1 MAPLLLLQPRAMP
14 QPRSA
19 AQPAAL
25 LPLFPPQPPLL
36 PPPARLASPPTLPLQ
51 EQQQHFPQLSYAPP
65 PHSTPPSALPSLQQ
79 HTAQSD
85 SFFSRGAS
93 WAPPAAHS
101 YGAGGGAPVPPPPQ
115 VQQPMASPP
124 SFLPF
129 VPPPSNTLPPPP
141 PALDVGASLS
151 APARRAP
158 PPYRPPSGLVTDM
171 AMQQMLEQADREQ
184 EASQAQP
191 SVFDAVDALA
201 QQTTRSSFADPFGGA
216 SGAPFAPPSLLP
228 PAPARSSA
236 LPPSA
241 SASSASSASGSGLAN
256 AAGEYNC
263 FLNSLVQALFHVRCF
278 REYLLAN
285 TVPSAAQLHARS
297 GMDVSVSVALVAA
310 LQELFSALRAGVMLR
325 RDASGG
331 APGIAAPTALRH
343 ALAALSPSGE
353 GGLHAMADASEVL
366 CHMYDAFAAVSA
378 AARATQC
385 AADDTPVAR
394 MFGMAVAEHVACA
407 SRRCGKRTHEL
418 TYTQFFHIAHA
429 AALRDAKGAAD
440 AATASLGDPVAS
452 TELLL
457 SRLMVADA
465 KPCDKDAGGC
475 GAPAPTRHA
484 LHRAP
489 RVFTL
494 SLAWD
499 TATAAEEEVAATMKA
514 LSTRLRPQRVYGGEH
529 AAYAPGA
536 DADETYEL
544 RAMVCYYGSHYASF
558 ARTDDARSR
567 AGAGPWDATIWTRF
581 DDAAVTR
588 VGAWAAVCDACARGH
603 LQPTVLFYERPTTV
617 LF

>member
-1 MAPLLLLQPRAMP
+1 
-14 QPRSA
+14 
-19 AQPAAL
+19 
-25 LPLFPPQPPLL
+25 
-36 PPPARLASPPTLPLQ
+36 
-51 EQQQHFPQLSYAPP
+51 
-65 PHSTPPSALPSLQQ
+65 
-79 HTAQSD
+79 
-85 SFFSRGAS
+85 
-93 WAPPAAHS
+93 
-101 YGAGGGAPVPPPPQ
+101 
-115 VQQPMASPP
+115 
-124 SFLPF
+124 
-129 VPPPSNTLPPPP
+129 
-141 PALDVGASLS
+141 
-151 APARRAP
+151 
-158 PPYRPPSGLVTDM
+158 
-171 AMQQMLEQADREQ
+171 
-184 EASQAQP
+184 
-191 SVFDAVDALA
+191 
-201 QQTTRSSFADPFGGA
+201 
-216 SGAPFAPPSLLP
+216 
-228 PAPARSSA
+228 
-236 LPPSA
+236 
-241 SASSASSASGSGLAN
+241 LAN

-297 GMDVSVSVALVAA
+297 GMDVSCSVALVAS
-310 LQELFSALRAGVMLR
+310 LQELFSALRAGAMLR

-385 AADDTPVAR
+385 KPEDTPVAR

-465 KPCDKDAGGC
+465 KPCDKDKGGC

-484 LHRAP
+484 LDRAP

-514 LSTRLRPQRVYGGEH
+514 LSTQLRPQRVYGGEH
-529 AAYAPGA
+529 AAHAPGA
-536 DADETYEL
+536 DAHETYEL

-558 ARTDDARSR
+558 ARTDDARSG
-567 AGAGPWDATIWTRF
+567 AGAGPWDATTWTRF

-603 LQPTVLFYERPTTV
+603 LQPTVLFYERPQTV